1 MRPSPPKRSLRLA
14 RLKNAHQT
22 MSAMVKTNET
32 IMPRPKPLIP
42 GMRALIPNRA
52 SHWSAT
58 AATPGQ
64 TRMGLGEVMRL
75 YTSVALKLFPT
86 VDHKRHK
93 SSATKKHKNLKKKFL
108 ISLVPFVDS
117 VNKSRRGAFTLK

>member
-1 MRPSPPKRSLRLA
+1 MIPSPPKRSLRLA
-14 RLKNAHQT
+14 RLKNPHQI

-58 AATPGQ
+58 ATTPGQ
-64 TRMGLGEVMRL
+64 TRRGFGEVMRL
-75 YTSVALKLFPT
+75 YTSAALKLFP
-86 VDHKRHK
+86 VFSHKK
-93 SSATKKHKNLKKKFL
+93 AQKAQKKPC
-108 ISLVPFVDS
+108 VQG
-117 VNKSRRGAFTLK
+117 VNKFFAGAFTVK